1 MKEKS
6 IIQQNLKKIIGVIVV
21 SVFAIITI
29 YTVFQGSGISLNELT
44 ASLKEASWEGIL
56 LASVSMLGFI
66 YFEGE
71 ALRVLVRHM
80 GYPAKRSHGFV
91 YSAADVYFSAI
102 TPSASG
108 GQPASAYFMLKDGI
122 AGTAVMAAL
131 LLNLIMYTLAILTI
145 GLVDI
150 LIFPEVFLN
159 FSIGCRVLIVAGGL
173 ALAGLGIIFY
183 LLLRR
188 QALIESVGTFFVR
201 ILRMIH
207 CGRLADKLEKKL
219 EVSIEKYSSLVD
231 VIFDGKRML
240 WKVYILNLLQR
251 LSQIIVTLFSFAA
264 LHGDLRKLPQL
275 LATQIYVVM
284 GSNCVPIPGGMGVTD
299 YLMLKGYQQLMSREA
314 AFQLEMLSRGL
325 SFYVC
330 IFVSLT
336 AVLIGY
342 VTIKRKKKLENEN
355 DRIFYDYT
363 VILTYLSLMSGT
375 IGIMLCLNGMGHP
388 YLGMFFLLFSGLCDT
403 FDGKV
408 ARSKKDR
415 TTQMKKFGIQI
426 DSLSDLIAFG
436 MLPACIGIAMLRY
449 TMCIPDL
456 SGVTRYLLTHYT
468 LQTQIVLSLIA
479 VLYVL
484 AAMIRLAYFN
494 VMEEED
500 QNRDETGAKIYTG
513 LPVTSAALIFP
524 AVLLIHMLIRADL
537 TFLYFGVMLI
547 TGGLFISKIQI
558 KKPQNKGIATMIF
571 FGAVECVV
579 LIFALKFLK
588 K

>member
-1 MKEKS
+1 M
-6 IIQQNLKKIIGVIVV
+6 IG
-21 SVFAIITI
+21 
-29 YTVFQGSGISLNELT
+29 
-44 ASLKEASWEGIL
+44 
-56 LASVSMLGFI
+56 
-66 YFEGE
+66 
-71 ALRVLVRHM
+71 
-80 GYPAKRSHGFV
+80 
-91 YSAADVYFSAI
+91 
-102 TPSASG
+102 
-108 GQPASAYFMLKDGI
+108 
-122 AGTAVMAAL
+122 
-131 LLNLIMYTLAILTI
+131 
-145 GLVDI
+145 
-150 LIFPEVFLN
+150 
-159 FSIGCRVLIVAGGL
+159 
-173 ALAGLGIIFY
+173 
-183 LLLRR
+183 
-188 QALIESVGTFFVR
+188 
-201 ILRMIH
+201 
-207 CGRLADKLEKKL
+207 
-219 EVSIEKYSSLVD
+219 
-231 VIFDGKRML
+231 
-240 WKVYILNLLQR
+240 
-251 LSQIIVTLFSFAA
+251 
-264 LHGDLRKLPQL
+264 
-275 LATQIYVVM
+275 
-284 GSNCVPIPGGMGVTD
+284 
-299 YLMLKGYQQLMSREA
+299 
-314 AFQLEMLSRGL
+314 
-325 SFYVC
+325 
-330 IFVSLT
+330 
-336 AVLIGY
+336 
-342 VTIKRKKKLENEN
+342 
-355 DRIFYDYT
+355 FYDYT

-449 TMCIPDL
+449 TMCIPNL

-494 VMEEED
+494 VMEED
-500 QNRDETGAKIYTG
+500 RNRDETGAKIYTG

>member
-1 MKEKS
+1 M
-6 IIQQNLKKIIGVIVV
+6 IG
-21 SVFAIITI
+21 
-29 YTVFQGSGISLNELT
+29 
-44 ASLKEASWEGIL
+44 
-56 LASVSMLGFI
+56 
-66 YFEGE
+66 
-71 ALRVLVRHM
+71 
-80 GYPAKRSHGFV
+80 
-91 YSAADVYFSAI
+91 
-102 TPSASG
+102 
-108 GQPASAYFMLKDGI
+108 
-122 AGTAVMAAL
+122 
-131 LLNLIMYTLAILTI
+131 
-145 GLVDI
+145 
-150 LIFPEVFLN
+150 
-159 FSIGCRVLIVAGGL
+159 
-173 ALAGLGIIFY
+173 
-183 LLLRR
+183 
-188 QALIESVGTFFVR
+188 
-201 ILRMIH
+201 
-207 CGRLADKLEKKL
+207 
-219 EVSIEKYSSLVD
+219 
-231 VIFDGKRML
+231 
-240 WKVYILNLLQR
+240 
-251 LSQIIVTLFSFAA
+251 
-264 LHGDLRKLPQL
+264 
-275 LATQIYVVM
+275 
-284 GSNCVPIPGGMGVTD
+284 
-299 YLMLKGYQQLMSREA
+299 
-314 AFQLEMLSRGL
+314 
-325 SFYVC
+325 
-330 IFVSLT
+330 
-336 AVLIGY
+336 
-342 VTIKRKKKLENEN
+342 
-355 DRIFYDYT
+355 FYDYT

-494 VMEEED
+494 VMEED

-579 LIFALKFLK
+579 LIFVLKFLK

>member
-1 MKEKS
+1 M
-6 IIQQNLKKIIGVIVV
+6 IG
-21 SVFAIITI
+21 
-29 YTVFQGSGISLNELT
+29 
-44 ASLKEASWEGIL
+44 
-56 LASVSMLGFI
+56 
-66 YFEGE
+66 
-71 ALRVLVRHM
+71 
-80 GYPAKRSHGFV
+80 
-91 YSAADVYFSAI
+91 
-102 TPSASG
+102 
-108 GQPASAYFMLKDGI
+108 
-122 AGTAVMAAL
+122 
-131 LLNLIMYTLAILTI
+131 
-145 GLVDI
+145 
-150 LIFPEVFLN
+150 
-159 FSIGCRVLIVAGGL
+159 
-173 ALAGLGIIFY
+173 
-183 LLLRR
+183 
-188 QALIESVGTFFVR
+188 
-201 ILRMIH
+201 
-207 CGRLADKLEKKL
+207 
-219 EVSIEKYSSLVD
+219 
-231 VIFDGKRML
+231 
-240 WKVYILNLLQR
+240 
-251 LSQIIVTLFSFAA
+251 
-264 LHGDLRKLPQL
+264 
-275 LATQIYVVM
+275 
-284 GSNCVPIPGGMGVTD
+284 
-299 YLMLKGYQQLMSREA
+299 
-314 AFQLEMLSRGL
+314 
-325 SFYVC
+325 
-330 IFVSLT
+330 
-336 AVLIGY
+336 
-342 VTIKRKKKLENEN
+342 
-355 DRIFYDYT
+355 FYDYT

-484 AAMIRLAYFN
+484 AAMIHLAYFN
-494 VMEEED
+494 VMEED

>member
-1 MKEKS
+1 M
-6 IIQQNLKKIIGVIVV
+6 GW
-21 SVFAIITI
+21 
-29 YTVFQGSGISLNELT
+29 GIHT
-44 ASLKEASWEGIL
+44 
-56 LASVSMLGFI
+56 
-66 YFEGE
+66 
-71 ALRVLVRHM
+71 LVC
-80 GYPAKRSHGFV
+80 F
-91 YSAADVYFSAI
+91 FC
-102 TPSASG
+102 
-108 GQPASAYFMLKDGI
+108 F
-122 AGTAVMAAL
+122 
-131 LLNLIMYTLAILTI
+131 
-145 GLVDI
+145 
-150 LIFPEVFLN
+150 FP
-159 FSIGCRVLIVAGGL
+159 
-173 ALAGLGIIFY
+173 
-183 LLLRR
+183 
-188 QALIESVGTFFVR
+188 
-201 ILRMIH
+201 
-207 CGRLADKLEKKL
+207 D
-219 EVSIEKYSSLVD
+219 
-231 VIFDGKRML
+231 
-240 WKVYILNLLQR
+240 
-251 LSQIIVTLFSFAA
+251 
-264 LHGDLRKLPQL
+264 
-275 LATQIYVVM
+275 
-284 GSNCVPIPGGMGVTD
+284 
-299 YLMLKGYQQLMSREA
+299 
-314 AFQLEMLSRGL
+314 
-325 SFYVC
+325 
-330 IFVSLT
+330 
-336 AVLIGY
+336 
-342 VTIKRKKKLENEN
+342 
-355 DRIFYDYT
+355 
-363 VILTYLSLMSGT
+363 
-375 IGIMLCLNGMGHP
+375 
-388 YLGMFFLLFSGLCDT
+388 CDT

-500 QNRDETGAKIYTG
+500 RNRDETGAKIYTG

>member
-1 MKEKS
+1 M
-6 IIQQNLKKIIGVIVV
+6 IG
-21 SVFAIITI
+21 
-29 YTVFQGSGISLNELT
+29 
-44 ASLKEASWEGIL
+44 
-56 LASVSMLGFI
+56 
-66 YFEGE
+66 
-71 ALRVLVRHM
+71 
-80 GYPAKRSHGFV
+80 
-91 YSAADVYFSAI
+91 
-102 TPSASG
+102 
-108 GQPASAYFMLKDGI
+108 
-122 AGTAVMAAL
+122 
-131 LLNLIMYTLAILTI
+131 
-145 GLVDI
+145 
-150 LIFPEVFLN
+150 
-159 FSIGCRVLIVAGGL
+159 
-173 ALAGLGIIFY
+173 
-183 LLLRR
+183 
-188 QALIESVGTFFVR
+188 
-201 ILRMIH
+201 
-207 CGRLADKLEKKL
+207 
-219 EVSIEKYSSLVD
+219 
-231 VIFDGKRML
+231 
-240 WKVYILNLLQR
+240 
-251 LSQIIVTLFSFAA
+251 
-264 LHGDLRKLPQL
+264 
-275 LATQIYVVM
+275 
-284 GSNCVPIPGGMGVTD
+284 
-299 YLMLKGYQQLMSREA
+299 
-314 AFQLEMLSRGL
+314 
-325 SFYVC
+325 
-330 IFVSLT
+330 
-336 AVLIGY
+336 
-342 VTIKRKKKLENEN
+342 
-355 DRIFYDYT
+355 FYDYT

-388 YLGMFFLLFSGLCDT
+388 YLGMFFLLFSGLWDT
-403 FDGKV
+403 FEGKV

-500 QNRDETGAKIYTG
+500 RNRDETGAKIYTG
-513 LPVTSAALIFP
+513 LPVTSAALIFQ

>member
-1 MKEKS
+1 M
-6 IIQQNLKKIIGVIVV
+6 IG
-21 SVFAIITI
+21 
-29 YTVFQGSGISLNELT
+29 
-44 ASLKEASWEGIL
+44 
-56 LASVSMLGFI
+56 
-66 YFEGE
+66 
-71 ALRVLVRHM
+71 
-80 GYPAKRSHGFV
+80 
-91 YSAADVYFSAI
+91 
-102 TPSASG
+102 
-108 GQPASAYFMLKDGI
+108 
-122 AGTAVMAAL
+122 
-131 LLNLIMYTLAILTI
+131 
-145 GLVDI
+145 
-150 LIFPEVFLN
+150 
-159 FSIGCRVLIVAGGL
+159 
-173 ALAGLGIIFY
+173 
-183 LLLRR
+183 
-188 QALIESVGTFFVR
+188 
-201 ILRMIH
+201 
-207 CGRLADKLEKKL
+207 
-219 EVSIEKYSSLVD
+219 
-231 VIFDGKRML
+231 
-240 WKVYILNLLQR
+240 
-251 LSQIIVTLFSFAA
+251 
-264 LHGDLRKLPQL
+264 
-275 LATQIYVVM
+275 
-284 GSNCVPIPGGMGVTD
+284 
-299 YLMLKGYQQLMSREA
+299 
-314 AFQLEMLSRGL
+314 
-325 SFYVC
+325 
-330 IFVSLT
+330 
-336 AVLIGY
+336 
-342 VTIKRKKKLENEN
+342 
-355 DRIFYDYT
+355 FYDYT

-388 YLGMFFLLFSGLCDT
+388 YLGMFFLLFSGLRDT

>member
-1 MKEKS
+1 M
-6 IIQQNLKKIIGVIVV
+6 IG
-21 SVFAIITI
+21 
-29 YTVFQGSGISLNELT
+29 
-44 ASLKEASWEGIL
+44 
-56 LASVSMLGFI
+56 
-66 YFEGE
+66 
-71 ALRVLVRHM
+71 
-80 GYPAKRSHGFV
+80 
-91 YSAADVYFSAI
+91 
-102 TPSASG
+102 
-108 GQPASAYFMLKDGI
+108 
-122 AGTAVMAAL
+122 
-131 LLNLIMYTLAILTI
+131 
-145 GLVDI
+145 
-150 LIFPEVFLN
+150 
-159 FSIGCRVLIVAGGL
+159 
-173 ALAGLGIIFY
+173 
-183 LLLRR
+183 
-188 QALIESVGTFFVR
+188 
-201 ILRMIH
+201 
-207 CGRLADKLEKKL
+207 
-219 EVSIEKYSSLVD
+219 
-231 VIFDGKRML
+231 
-240 WKVYILNLLQR
+240 
-251 LSQIIVTLFSFAA
+251 
-264 LHGDLRKLPQL
+264 
-275 LATQIYVVM
+275 
-284 GSNCVPIPGGMGVTD
+284 
-299 YLMLKGYQQLMSREA
+299 
-314 AFQLEMLSRGL
+314 
-325 SFYVC
+325 
-330 IFVSLT
+330 
-336 AVLIGY
+336 
-342 VTIKRKKKLENEN
+342 
-355 DRIFYDYT
+355 FYDYT

-388 YLGMFFLLFSGLCDT
+388 YLGMFFLLFSGLCDK

>member
-1 MKEKS
+1 M
-6 IIQQNLKKIIGVIVV
+6 IG
-21 SVFAIITI
+21 
-29 YTVFQGSGISLNELT
+29 
-44 ASLKEASWEGIL
+44 
-56 LASVSMLGFI
+56 
-66 YFEGE
+66 
-71 ALRVLVRHM
+71 
-80 GYPAKRSHGFV
+80 
-91 YSAADVYFSAI
+91 
-102 TPSASG
+102 
-108 GQPASAYFMLKDGI
+108 
-122 AGTAVMAAL
+122 
-131 LLNLIMYTLAILTI
+131 
-145 GLVDI
+145 
-150 LIFPEVFLN
+150 
-159 FSIGCRVLIVAGGL
+159 
-173 ALAGLGIIFY
+173 
-183 LLLRR
+183 
-188 QALIESVGTFFVR
+188 
-201 ILRMIH
+201 
-207 CGRLADKLEKKL
+207 
-219 EVSIEKYSSLVD
+219 
-231 VIFDGKRML
+231 
-240 WKVYILNLLQR
+240 
-251 LSQIIVTLFSFAA
+251 
-264 LHGDLRKLPQL
+264 
-275 LATQIYVVM
+275 
-284 GSNCVPIPGGMGVTD
+284 
-299 YLMLKGYQQLMSREA
+299 
-314 AFQLEMLSRGL
+314 
-325 SFYVC
+325 
-330 IFVSLT
+330 
-336 AVLIGY
+336 
-342 VTIKRKKKLENEN
+342 
-355 DRIFYDYT
+355 FYDYT

-388 YLGMFFLLFSGLCDT
+388 YLGMFFLLFFGLCDT

>member
-1 MKEKS
+1 M
-6 IIQQNLKKIIGVIVV
+6 IG
-21 SVFAIITI
+21 
-29 YTVFQGSGISLNELT
+29 
-44 ASLKEASWEGIL
+44 
-56 LASVSMLGFI
+56 
-66 YFEGE
+66 
-71 ALRVLVRHM
+71 
-80 GYPAKRSHGFV
+80 
-91 YSAADVYFSAI
+91 
-102 TPSASG
+102 
-108 GQPASAYFMLKDGI
+108 
-122 AGTAVMAAL
+122 
-131 LLNLIMYTLAILTI
+131 
-145 GLVDI
+145 
-150 LIFPEVFLN
+150 
-159 FSIGCRVLIVAGGL
+159 
-173 ALAGLGIIFY
+173 
-183 LLLRR
+183 
-188 QALIESVGTFFVR
+188 
-201 ILRMIH
+201 
-207 CGRLADKLEKKL
+207 
-219 EVSIEKYSSLVD
+219 
-231 VIFDGKRML
+231 
-240 WKVYILNLLQR
+240 
-251 LSQIIVTLFSFAA
+251 
-264 LHGDLRKLPQL
+264 
-275 LATQIYVVM
+275 
-284 GSNCVPIPGGMGVTD
+284 
-299 YLMLKGYQQLMSREA
+299 
-314 AFQLEMLSRGL
+314 
-325 SFYVC
+325 
-330 IFVSLT
+330 
-336 AVLIGY
+336 
-342 VTIKRKKKLENEN
+342 
-355 DRIFYDYT
+355 FYDYT

-415 TTQMKKFGIQI
+415 TTQMKK
-426 DSLSDLIAFG
+426 FG

>member
-1 MKEKS
+1 M
-6 IIQQNLKKIIGVIVV
+6 IG
-21 SVFAIITI
+21 
-29 YTVFQGSGISLNELT
+29 
-44 ASLKEASWEGIL
+44 
-56 LASVSMLGFI
+56 
-66 YFEGE
+66 
-71 ALRVLVRHM
+71 
-80 GYPAKRSHGFV
+80 
-91 YSAADVYFSAI
+91 
-102 TPSASG
+102 
-108 GQPASAYFMLKDGI
+108 
-122 AGTAVMAAL
+122 
-131 LLNLIMYTLAILTI
+131 
-145 GLVDI
+145 
-150 LIFPEVFLN
+150 
-159 FSIGCRVLIVAGGL
+159 
-173 ALAGLGIIFY
+173 
-183 LLLRR
+183 
-188 QALIESVGTFFVR
+188 
-201 ILRMIH
+201 
-207 CGRLADKLEKKL
+207 
-219 EVSIEKYSSLVD
+219 
-231 VIFDGKRML
+231 
-240 WKVYILNLLQR
+240 
-251 LSQIIVTLFSFAA
+251 
-264 LHGDLRKLPQL
+264 
-275 LATQIYVVM
+275 
-284 GSNCVPIPGGMGVTD
+284 
-299 YLMLKGYQQLMSREA
+299 
-314 AFQLEMLSRGL
+314 
-325 SFYVC
+325 
-330 IFVSLT
+330 
-336 AVLIGY
+336 
-342 VTIKRKKKLENEN
+342 
-355 DRIFYDYT
+355 FYDYT

-403 FDGKV
+403 CDGKV

-500 QNRDETGAKIYTG
+500 RNRDETGAKIYTG